1 MNKYDRLDE
10 ITKLVNKRGSVRTN
24 EIVED
29 LNVSDMTVRRD
40 LAELE
45 EKGVLTKI
53 HGGARSN
60 SAFQYKEM
68 SHQEK
73 HTRFIE
79 EKRFIAKNAVDLIE
93 DGDTIFL
100 GPGTTVQKLAEEINH
115 YSLTIITNCLPV
127 FNILMKKQT
136 LHFRVY
142 LLGGEMRDLTEA
154 FVGEMTNQLLSQLRF
169 SKMFFSCNG
178 IKDADVLTSTIDEAY
193 TQQLALHRSLEKYLL
208 IDTSKI
214 GKEDFTQLCH
224 LEDLTAVVVDKNDE
238 DNVQKL
244 KAYTEVIY

>member
-1 MNKYDRLDE
+1 
-10 ITKLVNKRGSVRTN
+10 
-24 EIVED
+24 
-29 LNVSDMTVRRD
+29 
-40 LAELE
+40 
-45 EKGVLTKI
+45 
-53 HGGARSN
+53 
-60 SAFQYKEM
+60 M

-127 FNILMKKQT
+127 FNILIKQT

-169 SKMFFSCNG
+169 SKMF
-178 IKDADVLTSTIDEAY
+178 
-193 TQQLALHRSLEKYLL
+193 
-208 IDTSKI
+208 
-214 GKEDFTQLCH
+214 
-224 LEDLTAVVVDKNDE
+224 
-238 DNVQKL
+238 
-244 KAYTEVIY
+244 

>member
-45 EKGVLTKI
+45 EKD
-53 HGGARSN
+53 
-60 SAFQYKEM
+60 
-68 SHQEK
+68 
-73 HTRFIE
+73 TRFIE

-127 FNILMKKQT
+127 FNILIKKQT

-169 SKMFFSCNG
+169 SKMFFSSNG
-178 IKDADVLTSTIDEAY
+178 VKDGLAMTSSIEEAY
-193 TQQLALHRSLEKYLL
+193 TQQIALSHSLEKYLL
-208 IDTSKI
+208 IDSSKI
-214 GKEDFTQLCH
+214 GKDDFSSFCELRELNAVLTDNND
-224 LEDLTAVVVDKNDE
+224 LEKKEKIESYV
-238 DNVQKL
+238 
-244 KAYTEVIY
+244 EVIS

>member
-127 FNILMKKQT
+127 FNILIKTNVTFQS
-136 LHFRVY
+136 LFIRW
-142 LLGGEMRDLTEA
+142 EMRDLTEA
-154 FVGEMTNQLLSQLRF
+154 FVGEDDKSV
-169 SKMFFSCNG
+169 
-178 IKDADVLTSTIDEAY
+178 IKST
-193 TQQLALHRSLEKYLL
+193 
-208 IDTSKI
+208 KI
-214 GKEDFTQLCH
+214 
-224 LEDLTAVVVDKNDE
+224 
-238 DNVQKL
+238 
-244 KAYTEVIY
+244 